1 MPQTSNIHVSFA
13 CISFSSSRQSVRRMR
28 WRASSKTEQITYR
41 VLNERAN
48 QVARLLQRRGIWP
61 GQCVGIFVER
71 SLDMMVGLLGIQKS
85 GAAYVPLDPAY
96 PTERLR
102 LTVEDAQ
109 LPLLVTQQSSAGV
122 DARAQRQVVC
132 LDSDWPLMAQEST
145 ANLETGVSRKTWS
158 TSFLP
163 RDRRAGLRVCRCLIA
178 RW

>member
-1 MPQTSNIHVSFA
+1 MHQLFEQQAERTPDAVA
-13 CISFSSSRQSVRRMR
+13 CEFE
-28 WRASSKTEQITYR
+28 AEQITYR

-61 GQCVGIFVER
+61 GQCVGTFVER

-109 LPLLVTQQSSAGV
+109 LPLLLTQQALLASMPEHSA
-122 DARAQRQVVC
+122 QVVC
-132 LDSDWPLMAQEST
+132 LDSDWPLMAQESNRQSGERRT
-145 ANLETGVSRKTWS
+145 AWKTWS
-158 TSFLP
+158 TSFSP
-163 RDRRAGLRVCRCLIA
+163 RDRRGGPRVCRCRIA